1 MAENFV
7 NVTEGSGKKLHSFNR
22 TIGANDVHDEIVI
35 ATQQYLAS
43 YSAIYS
49 GAPTATANSWL
60 CQLQAGASLNVY
72 VNRIRIVQRIAPGA
86 TTIQTF
92 EIRRS
97 TVAGTAGTAV
107 TARPYDS
114 TDAASGAT
122 GILLPTAGTE
132 GVLLWSE
139 TKSLKVAP
147 FDPTPLFEWTPAP
160 YTKGIRIPAG
170 TANGVFVKNIAA
182 IAAAQVD
189 IMIDFYEANF

>member
-1 MAENFV
+1 MAEGFV
-7 NVTEGSGKKLHSFNR
+7 NVTEGSGKKLHTFNL
-22 TIGANDVHDEIVI
+22 TIGANSVEDEIVRL
-35 ATQQYLAS
+35 APGYLAS
-43 YSAIYS
+43 YTASYS

-72 VNRIRIVQRIAPGA
+72 VTRIRIIQRIAPGA

-92 EIRRS
+92 ETRRS

-107 TARPYDS
+107 TARPDDS

-147 FDPTPLFEWTPAP
+147 FDPTPLLEWTPAAYGKP
-160 YTKGIRIPAG
+160 FRIPAG
-170 TANGVFVKNIAA
+170 TANGIFVKNIAA
-182 IAAAQVD
+182 IAAAQMD